1 MCMFDNDIGPPGNVV
16 DVILTA
22 PEEADIV
29 TLLYWFWNPKDLR
42 PMRCFGDSVT
52 VGGKPRMYVKQYS
65 SLGWHEGSAGG
76 TGSIFIRRRV
86 FQKIQRPYFKFS
98 YDKDEEPTVGEDIY
112 FTSKAHKAGCRVFTH
127 LNSMCSHHRTLDLAE
142 INAGVNSILLRY
154 VNTAQKE
161 FGRHGVEL
169 PDLNDMLAMERS
181 LDAATRLKGKAR
193 GKRR

>member
-1 MCMFDNDIGPPGNVV
+1 
-16 DVILTA
+16 
-22 PEEADIV
+22 
-29 TLLYWFWNPKDLR
+29 
-42 PMRCFGDSVT
+42 
-52 VGGKPRMYVKQYS
+52 
-65 SLGWHEGSAGG
+65 
-76 TGSIFIRRRV
+76 
-86 FQKIQRPYFKFS
+86 
-98 YDKDEEPTVGEDIY
+98 
-112 FTSKAHKAGCRVFTH
+112 
-127 LNSMCSHHRTLDLAE
+127 MCSHHRTLDLAE